1 MKVLGIE
8 TSAHHSSLALLV
20 DGHLERESF
29 FPSRMSLGQTL
40 ASHIQEV
47 LGCPVA
53 ADAGLTA
60 IGVSLGPGSFTGLR
74 VGIAAAKALAHAL
87 GIPLVGIPTH
97 EAIAWPVASISDRS
111 ICILQHARTDQ
122 VYCTL
127 FAPGLSDGH
136 LQPIFDTC
144 VLPIS
149 ALVGRLT
156 IHARPLIALGDGLER
171 HGTVLRDALREE
183 LFIPPSVLQI
193 PRAAVV
199 AKLAS
204 ERAAQADPGAAMN
217 LRPTYLLV
225 SQAEMSH
232 NVDLGQK

>member
-8 TSAHHSSLALLV
+8 TSAHHSSLALLI
-20 DGHLERESF
+20 DGRLERESF

-47 LGCPVA
+47 LGCRVA

-87 GIPLVGIPTH
+87 GVPLLGIPTH
-97 EAIAWPVASISDRS
+97 EAIAWPIAHLSDRG
-111 ICILQHARTDQ
+111 ICVLQHARTDQ

-127 FAPGLSDGH
+127 FAPGHPDGH
-136 LQPIFDTC
+136 LQPIFDAC
-144 VLPIS
+144 VLPV
-149 ALVGRLT
+149 ADLTARLAS
-156 IHARPLIALGDGLER
+156 HATPLIALGDGVER
-171 HGTVLRDALREE
+171 HEATLRDTMGDRLHV
-183 LFIPPSVLQI
+183 PPSLFHL

-204 ERAAQADPGAAMN
+204 KRAAEADPDAAMN
-217 LRPTYLLV
+217 LRPAYLLV

-232 NVDLGQK
+232 NIDLGQK